1 MTPEVIQYSKDNYY
15 MAFYAIA
22 LLFSVIRYRKYFD
35 SLLKFFPIII
45 AYTLISELIGMF
57 IRDYDNIQLVY
68 LDGYSYYN
76 HLVFNILDIVFFLYF
91 FYVFYKAISNI
102 KFKKVILYGSVLF
115 IASSVINLFIQ
126 DFILF
131 PQMLAFT
138 IGSMVLIACII
149 MYFINLKSNQTLP
162 NKHNL
167 LLWISIGLL
176 MFYSLYPYILYAG
189 YFDYELYLKFHMRQI
204 HHLLIALM
212 YSCFILGFILMRRI
226 RPTEEV

>member
-1 MTPEVIQYSKDNYY
+1 MDNEIEGFLFNNYF
-15 MAFYAIA
+15 MFFYALA
-22 LLFSVIRYRKYFD
+22 LVLSLFSYRKYFD
-35 SLLKFFPIII
+35 SVLKYLPIII
-45 AYTLISELIGMF
+45 GYTLFSELIGYI
-57 IRDYDNIQLVY
+57 IREYDDIQIVY
-68 LDGYSYYN
+68 LEGYSYYN
-76 HLVFNILDIVFFLYF
+76 HLVFNILDIVSFLYF
-91 FYVFYKAISNI
+91 FYVFYKSISNI
-102 KFKKVILYGSVLF
+102 KFKKIILYGSVLF

-126 DFILF
+126 DFKLF

-204 HHLLIALM
+204 HHLLIALL
-212 YSCFILGFILMRRI
+212 YSCFILGFLFMRRI
-226 RPTEEV
+226 GPTEEI